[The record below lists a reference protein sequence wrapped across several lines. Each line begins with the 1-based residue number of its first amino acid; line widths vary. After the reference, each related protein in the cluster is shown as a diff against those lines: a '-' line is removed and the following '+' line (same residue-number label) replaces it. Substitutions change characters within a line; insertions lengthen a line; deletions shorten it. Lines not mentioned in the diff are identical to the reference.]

1 MQFLTFV
8 LTWLQAHVRVRS
20 ERGQDLIEYAM
31 LGGLIALAII
41 SVGYLA
47 FQGPLSSMAAG
58 IGRCIDFDNTTN
70 CDPF

>member
-1 MQFLTFV
+1 MLSV
-8 LTWLQAHVRVRS
+8 LVNWIRIHLPQS

-41 SVGYLA
+41 GVGV
-47 FQGPLSSMAAG
+47 AALTGALNNLFDG
-58 IGRCIDFDNTTN
+58 IGRCIDFQSGG